1 METKTAIVLG
11 ATGLVGRHL
20 VAQLVDAPHISKV
33 IIITRRP
40 IALSSDKLV
49 VYQLNFDTINE
60 YGNRF
65 AGDILFSCLG
75 TTRNKAGSIAA
86 QRKVDLALQYQCA
99 QIAFNQGVSEL
110 FLVSSSGAN
119 SESQNAY
126 LQMKGELEEKIGDLG
141 FNTLNIFQPSLL
153 LGERK
158 EFRAGERIASAML
171 PLLCKIPALSK
182 YRPIHAAEV
191 ARKMVQVS
199 RMDSDG
205 VNIYRLD
212 DVFPSE

>member
-1 METKTAIVLG
+1 MESKTAIVLG

-60 YGNRF
+60 YRNRF

-86 QRKVDLALQYQCA
+86 QRKVDLDLQYQCA

-158 EFRAGERIASAML
+158 EFRAGERVASAML
-171 PLLCKIPALSK
+171 PLLCKIPTLSK

-199 RMDSDG
+199 RTDSDG

-212 DVFPSE
+212 DVFPSD

>member
-49 VYQLNFDTINE
+49 VYQLNFDTIKE

-86 QRKVDLALQYQCA
+86 QRKVDLDLQYQCA

-126 LQMKGELEEKIGDLG
+126 LQMKGELEEKIGYLG

-199 RMDSDG
+199 RTDGDG

>member
-1 METKTAIVLG
+1 MIVLG

-86 QRKVDLALQYQCA
+86 QRKVDLDLQYQCA

-171 PLLCKIPALSK
+171 PLLCKIPTLSK

-199 RMDSDG
+199 RTDSDG